1 MYFSDLRAPA
11 SRTQTQ
17 TNTQPNMHSTHNPSP
32 ITRNLAEKH
41 TFSAKERDTETGLS
55 YFGAR
60 YYSSDLSIWLSVD
73 PMSDK
78 YPSLSP
84 YVYCADNPV
93 KFTDPDG
100 NWIPGLDEDG
110 NVTYT
115 AEKGDNHDSFVKQ
128 FDTQGTSREIFKNA
142 GLGIRD
148 NDVNEGDVINGEA
161 VKKATGCDV
170 LKANWNKMNDNQKI
184 TQIMFALQYANYHN
198 EWNGDDRSVDLS
210 RFIADIPLSIS
221 FKPKSGKIL
230 LPKNKYIPIHFF
242 EIDFSTLGNRQT
254 LCYWSE
260 GGGRFFTDSKG
271 CNYYSYKYLSAKN
284 PKARSKMTGLLL
296 SIPASYSKEFE
307 KRY

>member
-1 MYFSDLRAPA
+1 
-11 SRTQTQ
+11 
-17 TNTQPNMHSTHNPSP
+17 MHPTHNPSS
-32 ITRNLAEKH
+32 ITHHLAEKH
-41 TFSAKERDTETGLS
+41 TFSSKERDAETGLS

-60 YYSSDLSIWLSVD
+60 YYSSELSIWLSVD
-73 PMSDK
+73 PMSGK

-115 AEKGDNHDSFVKQ
+115 AD
-128 FDTQGTSREIFKNA
+128 
-142 GLGIRD
+142 
-148 NDVNEGDVINGEA
+148 
-161 VKKATGCDV
+161 
-170 LKANWNKMNDNQKI
+170 
-184 TQIMFALQYANYHN
+184 
-198 EWNGDDRSVDLS
+198 SVDLS

-254 LCYWSE
+254 LRYWSE
-260 GGGRFFTDSKG
+260 GGGRFFTDSKD